1 MSKQV
6 NLSASERSS
15 EGKSSNRNLRRS
27 GFIPGVV
34 YGGKEE
40 PKKIS
45 IMEKDI
51 VKASEVAGFATQIL
65 RISIEGKE
73 VEVVIKEIQRH
84 PATSRVLHA
93 DFMRVDPDSKIT
105 LVVPIRTLND
115 ENCVGVKASGG
126 QVNHLIND
134 VEISCLA
141 SNLPEQL
148 EIDVLELDIG
158 DTVSLS
164 EIKLPEGVEITLL
177 AQAEDR
183 DQAVV
188 SITEAREMIIEEEV
202 EPEGEELEREES
214 EEEKEGEEGEE
225 GETEDTLEG
234 QDSPSESEESNSSKK
249 GQKE

>member
-1 MSKQV
+1 MSEQV
-6 NLSASERSS
+6 SLAASERQS
-15 EGKSSNRNLRRS
+15 EGKSANRNLRRS
-27 GFIPGVV
+27 GYIPGVL
-34 YGGKEE
+34 YGGKDE

-51 VKASEVAGFATQIL
+51 VKATEIAGFTTQIL
-65 RISIEGKE
+65 QISMDGKD
-73 VEVVIKEIQRH
+73 VDVVVKEIQRH

-115 ENCVGVKASGG
+115 ESCIGVKVNGG

-134 VEISCLA
+134 IEISCLA

-148 EIDVLELDIG
+148 EIDVQEMDIG

-164 EIKLPEGVEITLL
+164 EIKLPEGVEITIL
-177 AQAEDR
+177 QQDEDR

-188 SITEAREMIIEEEV
+188 SVTEAREMIIEEE
-202 EPEGEELEREES
+202 EEELELE
-214 EEEKEGEEGEE
+214 EGEEGEE
-225 GETEDTLEG
+225 GDAEATEGTEEDSETPTEG
-234 QDSPSESEESNSSKK
+234 KESDPSEEK
-249 GQKE
+249 QKE

>member
-1 MSKQV
+1 MSEQV
-6 NLSASERSS
+6 SLAASERQS
-15 EGKSSNRNLRRS
+15 EGKSANRNLRRS
-27 GFIPGVV
+27 GYIPGVL
-34 YGGKEE
+34 YGGKDE

-51 VKASEVAGFATQIL
+51 VKATEIAGFTTQIL
-65 RISIEGKE
+65 QISMDGKG
-73 VEVVIKEIQRH
+73 VDVVVKEIQRH

-115 ENCVGVKASGG
+115 ESCIGVKVSGG

-134 VEISCLA
+134 IEISCLA

-148 EIDVLELDIG
+148 EIDVQEMDIG

-164 EIKLPEGVEITLL
+164 EIKLPEGVEITIL
-177 AQAEDR
+177 QQDEDR

-188 SITEAREMIIEEEV
+188 SVTETREMIIEEE
-202 EPEGEELEREES
+202 EEELGLE
-214 EEEKEGEEGEE
+214 EGEEGEE
-225 GETEDTLEG
+225 GDTEATEGTEEDSETPAEG
-234 QDSPSESEESNSSKK
+234 KESDPSEEK
-249 GQKE
+249 QKE

>member
-1 MSKQV
+1 MSEQV
-6 NLSASERSS
+6 SLAASERQS
-15 EGKSSNRNLRRS
+15 EGKSANRNLRRS
-27 GFIPGVV
+27 GYIPGVL

-51 VKASEVAGFATQIL
+51 VKATEIAGFATQIL
-65 RISIEGKE
+65 RISMDGKD
-73 VEVVIKEIQRH
+73 VDVVVKEIQRH

-115 ENCVGVKASGG
+115 ESCIGVKVGGG

-134 VEISCLA
+134 IEISCLA

-148 EIDVLELDIG
+148 EIDVQEMDIG
-158 DTVSLS
+158 DTISLS
-164 EIKLPEGVEITLL
+164 EIKLPEGVEITIL
-177 AQAEDR
+177 QQDEDR

-188 SITEAREMIIEEEV
+188 SVTETREMIIEEE
-202 EPEGEELEREES
+202 EEELEVV
-214 EEEKEGEEGEE
+214 EGEEGEE
-225 GETEDTLEG
+225 GEEGDTEATESTEEDPETPTEGKESDT
-234 QDSPSESEESNSSKK
+234 SEEK
-249 GQKE
+249 QKE

>member
-1 MSKQV
+1 MSEQV
-6 NLSASERSS
+6 NLSAAERSS

-51 VKASEVAGFATQIL
+51 VKASEVAGFSTQIL

-73 VEVVIKEIQRH
+73 VEVVVKEIQRH

-188 SITEAREMIIEEEV
+188 SITEAREMIIEEEEV
-202 EPEGEELEREES
+202 ELEGEELEEGEEV
-214 EEEKEGEEGEE
+214 EEGEE
-225 GETEDTLEG
+225 GETEDTPEG
-234 QDSPSESEESNSSKK
+234 QDSPSESEESDSSKK

>member
-1 MSKQV
+1 MSEQV
-6 NLSASERSS
+6 SLAASERQS
-15 EGKSSNRNLRRS
+15 EGKSANRNLRRS
-27 GFIPGVV
+27 GYIPGVL
-34 YGGKEE
+34 YGGKDE

-51 VKASEVAGFATQIL
+51 VKATENVGFATQIL
-65 RISIEGKE
+65 QISMDGKD
-73 VEVVIKEIQRH
+73 VDVVVKEIQRH

-115 ENCVGVKASGG
+115 ESCIGVKVSGG

-134 VEISCLA
+134 IEISCLA

-148 EIDVLELDIG
+148 EIDVQEMDIG

-164 EIKLPEGVEITLL
+164 EIKLPEGVEITIL
-177 AQAEDR
+177 QQDEDR

-188 SITEAREMIIEEEV
+188 SVTETREMIIEEE
-202 EPEGEELEREES
+202 EEELGLE
-214 EEEKEGEEGEE
+214 EGEEGEE
-225 GETEDTLEG
+225 GDTEATEGTEEDSETPAEG
-234 QDSPSESEESNSSKK
+234 KESDPSEEK
-249 GQKE
+249 QKE

>member
-1 MSKQV
+1 MSEQV
-6 NLSASERSS
+6 NLSAAERSS

-27 GFIPGVV
+27 CFITGVV

-73 VEVVIKEIQRH
+73 VDVVIKEIQRH

-188 SITEAREMIIEEEV
+188 SITEAREMIIEEEEV
-202 EPEGEELEREES
+202 ELEGEELEGGE
-214 EEEKEGEEGEE
+214 EGEEGEE
-225 GETEDTLEG
+225 GETEDTPEG
-234 QDSPSESEESNSSKK
+234 QDSPSESEESDSSKK

>member
-1 MSKQV
+1 MSEQV
-6 NLSASERSS
+6 SLVASERQS
-15 EGKSSNRNLRRS
+15 EGKSANRNLRRS
-27 GFIPGVV
+27 GYIPGVM

-51 VKASEVAGFATQIL
+51 VKATEIAGFATQIL
-65 RISIEGKE
+65 RISMDGKD
-73 VEVVIKEIQRH
+73 VDVVVKEIQRH

-115 ENCVGVKASGG
+115 ESCIGVKVGGG

-134 VEISCLA
+134 IEISCLA

-148 EIDVLELDIG
+148 EIDVQEMDIG
-158 DTVSLS
+158 DTISLS
-164 EIKLPEGVEITLL
+164 EIKLPEGVEITIL
-177 AQAEDR
+177 QQDEDR

-188 SITEAREMIIEEEV
+188 SVTETREMIIEEE
-202 EPEGEELEREES
+202 EEELELEEG
-214 EEEKEGEEGEE
+214 EVEGEGEEGEAEVTE
-225 GETEDTLEG
+225 GTEEDSETPTESKESD
-234 QDSPSESEESNSSKK
+234 PSEEK
-249 GQKE
+249 QKE

>member
-1 MSKQV
+1 MSEQV
-6 NLSASERSS
+6 SLAASERQS
-15 EGKSSNRNLRRS
+15 EGKSANRNLRRS
-27 GFIPGVV
+27 GYIPGVL
-34 YGGKEE
+34 YGGKDE

-51 VKASEVAGFATQIL
+51 VKATEIAGFATQIL
-65 RISIEGKE
+65 QISMDGKD
-73 VEVVIKEIQRH
+73 VDVVVKEIQRH

-115 ENCVGVKASGG
+115 ESCIGVKVSGG

-134 VEISCLA
+134 IEISCLA

-148 EIDVLELDIG
+148 EIDVQEMDIG

-164 EIKLPEGVEITLL
+164 EIKLPEGVEITIL
-177 AQAEDR
+177 QQDEDR

-188 SITEAREMIIEEEV
+188 SVTETREMIIEEE
-202 EPEGEELEREES
+202 EEELGLEEGEA
-214 EEEKEGEEGEE
+214 GEEGEE
-225 GETEDTLEG
+225 GDAEATEGTEEDSETPTEG
-234 QDSPSESEESNSSKK
+234 KESDPSEEK
-249 GQKE
+249 QKE

>member
-1 MSKQV
+1 MSEQV
-6 NLSASERSS
+6 SLAASERQS
-15 EGKSSNRNLRRS
+15 EGKSANRNLRRS
-27 GFIPGVV
+27 GYIPGVL

-51 VKASEVAGFATQIL
+51 VKANEIAGFATQIL
-65 RISIEGKE
+65 QITMEGKD
-73 VEVVIKEIQRH
+73 VDVVVKEIQRH
-84 PATSRVLHA
+84 PATSRILHA

-115 ENCVGVKASGG
+115 ENCIGVKVSGG

-134 VEISCLA
+134 IEISCLA

-148 EIDVLELDIG
+148 EIDVQEMDIG

-164 EIKLPEGVEITLL
+164 EIKLPEGVEITIL
-177 AQAEDR
+177 QQDEDR

-188 SITEAREMIIEEEV
+188 SVTETREMIIEEE
-202 EPEGEELEREES
+202 EEELELE
-214 EEEKEGEEGEE
+214 EGEEGEE
-225 GETEDTLEG
+225 GEEAEDTEATEG
-234 QDSPSESEESNSSKK
+234 IEEDAETPTEGKESDNSEDK
-249 GQKE
+249 

>member
-1 MSKQV
+1 MSEQV
-6 NLSASERSS
+6 SLAASERQS
-15 EGKSSNRNLRRS
+15 EGKSANRNLRRS
-27 GFIPGVV
+27 GYIPGVL

-51 VKASEVAGFATQIL
+51 VKATEIAGFATQIL
-65 RISIEGKE
+65 QINIEGKD
-73 VEVVIKEIQRH
+73 VDVVVKEIQRH

-115 ENCVGVKASGG
+115 ESCIGVKVSGG

-134 VEISCLA
+134 IEISCLA
-141 SNLPEQL
+141 SNLPEYL
-148 EIDVLELDIG
+148 EIDVQEMDVG

-164 EIKLPEGVEITLL
+164 EIKLPEGVEITIL
-177 AQAEDR
+177 QQDEDR

-188 SITEAREMIIEEEV
+188 SVTETREMIIEEE
-202 EPEGEELEREES
+202 EETLDL
-214 EEEKEGEEGEE
+214 EEGEE
-225 GETEDTLEG
+225 GEVEATEDTEG
-234 QDSPSESEESNSSKK
+234 GSETSTEDSESGSSEEE
-249 GQKE
+249 QKE

>member
-1 MSKQV
+1 MSEQV
-6 NLSASERSS
+6 SLAASERQS
-15 EGKSSNRNLRRS
+15 EGKSANRSLRRS
-27 GFIPGVV
+27 GYIPGVL

-51 VKASEVAGFATQIL
+51 VKATEIAGFATQIL
-65 RISIEGKE
+65 RISMDGID
-73 VEVVIKEIQRH
+73 VDVVGKEIQRH

-115 ENCVGVKASGG
+115 ESCIGVKVSGG

-134 VEISCLA
+134 IEISCLA

-148 EIDVLELDIG
+148 EIDVQEMDIG

-164 EIKLPEGVEITLL
+164 EIKLPEGVEITIL
-177 AQAEDR
+177 QQDEER

-188 SITEAREMIIEEEV
+188 SVTETREMIIEEE
-202 EPEGEELEREES
+202 EEELGLEEGEA
-214 EEEKEGEEGEE
+214 GEEGEE
-225 GETEDTLEG
+225 GDAEATEGTEEDSETPTEG
-234 QDSPSESEESNSSKK
+234 
-249 GQKE
+249 

>member
-1 MSKQV
+1 MSEQV
-6 NLSASERSS
+6 SLVASERQS
-15 EGKSSNRNLRRS
+15 EGKSANRNLRRS
-27 GFIPGVV
+27 GYIPGVM

-51 VKASEVAGFATQIL
+51 VKATEIAGFATQIL
-65 RISIEGKE
+65 RISMDGKD
-73 VEVVIKEIQRH
+73 VDVVVKEIQRH

-115 ENCVGVKASGG
+115 ESCIGVKVSGG

-134 VEISCLA
+134 IEISCLA

-148 EIDVLELDIG
+148 EIDVQEMDIG
-158 DTVSLS
+158 DTISLS
-164 EIKLPEGVEITLL
+164 EIKLPEGVEITIL
-177 AQAEDR
+177 QQDEDR

-188 SITEAREMIIEEEV
+188 SVTETREMIIEEE
-202 EPEGEELEREES
+202 EEELEL
-214 EEEKEGEEGEE
+214 EEGEE
-225 GETEDTLEG
+225 GEREEGEEGEAEVTEGTEE
-234 QDSPSESEESNSSKK
+234 DSETPTESKESDPSEEK
-249 GQKE
+249 QKE

>member
-1 MSKQV
+1 MNEQV
-6 NLSASERSS
+6 SLAASERQS
-15 EGKSSNRNLRRS
+15 EGKSANRNLRRS
-27 GFIPGVV
+27 GYIPGVL
-34 YGGKEE
+34 YGGKDE

-51 VKASEVAGFATQIL
+51 VKATEIAGFATQIL
-65 RISIEGKE
+65 QISMDGKD
-73 VEVVIKEIQRH
+73 VDVVVKEIQRH

-115 ENCVGVKASGG
+115 ESCIGVKVSGG

-134 VEISCLA
+134 IEISCLA

-148 EIDVLELDIG
+148 EIDVQEMDIG

-164 EIKLPEGVEITLL
+164 EIKLPEGVEITIL
-177 AQAEDR
+177 QQDEER

-188 SITEAREMIIEEEV
+188 SVTETREMIIEEE
-202 EPEGEELEREES
+202 EEELELEEG
-214 EEEKEGEEGEE
+214 EREEGEE
-225 GETEDTLEG
+225 GEAEITEGTEE
-234 QDSPSESEESNSSKK
+234 DSETPTESKESDASEEK
-249 GQKE
+249 QKE

>member
-1 MSKQV
+1 MSEQV
-6 NLSASERSS
+6 SLVASERQS
-15 EGKSSNRNLRRS
+15 EGKSANRNLRRS
-27 GFIPGVV
+27 GYIPGVM

-51 VKASEVAGFATQIL
+51 VKATEIAGFATQIL
-65 RISIEGKE
+65 RISMDGKD
-73 VEVVIKEIQRH
+73 VDVVVKEIQRH

-115 ENCVGVKASGG
+115 ESCIGVKVSGG

-134 VEISCLA
+134 IEISCLA

-148 EIDVLELDIG
+148 EIDVQEMDIG
-158 DTVSLS
+158 DTISLS
-164 EIKLPEGVEITLL
+164 EIKLPEGVEITIL
-177 AQAEDR
+177 QQDEDR

-188 SITEAREMIIEEEV
+188 SVTETREMIIEEE
-202 EPEGEELEREES
+202 EEELELEEG
-214 EEEKEGEEGEE
+214 EGEEGEGEE
-225 GETEDTLEG
+225 GEAEVTEGTEE
-234 QDSPSESEESNSSKK
+234 DSETPTESKESDPSEEK
-249 GQKE
+249 QKE

>member
-1 MSKQV
+1 MSEQV
-6 NLSASERSS
+6 SLAASERQS
-15 EGKSSNRNLRRS
+15 EGKSANRNLRRS
-27 GFIPGVV
+27 GYIPGVL

-51 VKASEVAGFATQIL
+51 VKATEIAGFATQIL
-65 RISIEGKE
+65 RISMDGKD
-73 VEVVIKEIQRH
+73 VDVVVKEIQRH

-115 ENCVGVKASGG
+115 ESCIGVKVSGG

-134 VEISCLA
+134 IEISCLA

-148 EIDVLELDIG
+148 EIDVQEMDIG
-158 DTVSLS
+158 DTISLS
-164 EIKLPEGVEITLL
+164 EIKLPEGVEITIL
-177 AQAEDR
+177 QQDEDR

-188 SITEAREMIIEEEV
+188 SVTETREMIIEEE
-202 EPEGEELEREES
+202 EEELELEEG
-214 EEEKEGEEGEE
+214 EGEEGEAEVTE
-225 GETEDTLEG
+225 GTEEDSETPTESKESD
-234 QDSPSESEESNSSKK
+234 PSEEK
-249 GQKE
+249 QKE

>member
-1 MSKQV
+1 MSEQV
-6 NLSASERSS
+6 NLSAAERSS

-73 VEVVIKEIQRH
+73 VDVVIKEIQRH

-188 SITEAREMIIEEEV
+188 SITEAREMIIEEEEV
-202 EPEGEELEREES
+202 ELEGEELEGEEG
-214 EEEKEGEEGEE
+214 EEEGEE
-225 GETEDTLEG
+225 GETEDTPEG
-234 QDSPSESEESNSSKK
+234 QDSPSESEESDSSKK

>member
-1 MSKQV
+1 MSEQV
-6 NLSASERSS
+6 NLAASERQS
-15 EGKSSNRNLRRS
+15 EGKSANRNLRRS
-27 GFIPGVV
+27 GYIPGVL
-34 YGGKEE
+34 YGGKDE

-51 VKASEVAGFATQIL
+51 VKATEIVGFTTQIL
-65 RISIEGKE
+65 QISMDGKD
-73 VEVVIKEIQRH
+73 VDVVVKEIQRH

-115 ENCVGVKASGG
+115 ESCIGVKVSGG

-134 VEISCLA
+134 IEISCLA

-148 EIDVLELDIG
+148 EIDVQEMDIG

-164 EIKLPEGVEITLL
+164 EIKLPEGVEITIL
-177 AQAEDR
+177 QQDEDR

-188 SITEAREMIIEEEV
+188 SVTETREMIIEE
-202 EPEGEELEREES
+202 GEEELGLE
-214 EEEKEGEEGEE
+214 EGEEGEE
-225 GETEDTLEG
+225 GDTEAAEGTEEDSETPTEG
-234 QDSPSESEESNSSKK
+234 KESDPSEEK
-249 GQKE
+249 

>member
-1 MSKQV
+1 MSEQV
-6 NLSASERSS
+6 SLAASERQS
-15 EGKSSNRNLRRS
+15 EGKSANRNLRRS
-27 GFIPGVV
+27 GYIPGVL

-51 VKASEVAGFATQIL
+51 VKATEIAGFTTQIL
-65 RISIEGKE
+65 QITMEGKD
-73 VEVVIKEIQRH
+73 VDVVVKEIQRH

-115 ENCVGVKASGG
+115 ESCIGVKVSGG

-134 VEISCLA
+134 IEISCLA
-141 SNLPEQL
+141 SNLPEYL
-148 EIDVLELDIG
+148 EIDVQEMDIG

-164 EIKLPEGVEITLL
+164 EIKLPEGVEITIL
-177 AQAEDR
+177 QQDEDR

-188 SITEAREMIIEEEV
+188 SVTETREMIIEEE
-202 EPEGEELEREES
+202 EGVLDL
-214 EEEKEGEEGEE
+214 EEGEE
-225 GETEDTLEG
+225 GEVEATEDAEEDSETPTEG
-234 QDSPSESEESNSSKK
+234 KESDSSEED
-249 GQKE
+249 QKE

>member
-1 MSKQV
+1 MSEQV
-6 NLSASERSS
+6 SLVASERQS
-15 EGKSSNRNLRRS
+15 EGKSANRNLRRS
-27 GFIPGVV
+27 GYIPGVL
-34 YGGKEE
+34 YGGKDE

-51 VKASEVAGFATQIL
+51 VKATEIAGFATQIL
-65 RISIEGKE
+65 RISMDGKD
-73 VEVVIKEIQRH
+73 VDVVVKEIQRH

-115 ENCVGVKASGG
+115 ESCIGVKVSGG

-134 VEISCLA
+134 IEISCLA

-148 EIDVLELDIG
+148 EIDVQEMDIG

-164 EIKLPEGVEITLL
+164 EIKLPEGVEITIL
-177 AQAEDR
+177 QQDEDR

-188 SITEAREMIIEEEV
+188 SVTETREMIIEEE
-202 EPEGEELEREES
+202 EEELEL
-214 EEEKEGEEGEE
+214 EEGEE
-225 GETEDTLEG
+225 GEGEEGEAEVTEGTEE
-234 QDSPSESEESNSSKK
+234 DSETPTESKESDPSEEK
-249 GQKE
+249 QKE

>member
-1 MSKQV
+1 MSEQV
-6 NLSASERSS
+6 SLAASERQS
-15 EGKSSNRNLRRS
+15 EGKSANRNLRRS
-27 GFIPGVV
+27 GYIPGVL
-34 YGGKEE
+34 YGGKDE

-51 VKASEVAGFATQIL
+51 VKATEIAGFTTQIL
-65 RISIEGKE
+65 QISVDGKD
-73 VEVVIKEIQRH
+73 VDVVVKEIQRH

-115 ENCVGVKASGG
+115 ESCIGVKVSGG

-134 VEISCLA
+134 IEISCLA

-148 EIDVLELDIG
+148 EIDVQEMDIG

-164 EIKLPEGVEITLL
+164 EIKLPEGVEITIL
-177 AQAEDR
+177 QQDEDR

-188 SITEAREMIIEEEV
+188 SVTETREMIIEEE
-202 EPEGEELEREES
+202 EEELGLE
-214 EEEKEGEEGEE
+214 EGEEGEE
-225 GETEDTLEG
+225 GDAEATEGTEEDSETPTEG
-234 QDSPSESEESNSSKK
+234 KESDPSEEK
-249 GQKE
+249 QKE

>member
-1 MSKQV
+1 MSEQV
-6 NLSASERSS
+6 SLAASERQS
-15 EGKSSNRNLRRS
+15 EGKSANRNLRRS
-27 GFIPGVV
+27 GYIPGVL
-34 YGGKEE
+34 YGGKDE

-51 VKASEVAGFATQIL
+51 VKATEIAGFTTQIL
-65 RISIEGKE
+65 QISMDGKD
-73 VEVVIKEIQRH
+73 VDVVVKEIQRH

-115 ENCVGVKASGG
+115 ESCIGVKVSGG

-134 VEISCLA
+134 IEISCLA

-148 EIDVLELDIG
+148 EIDVQEMDIG

-164 EIKLPEGVEITLL
+164 EIKLPEGVEITIL
-177 AQAEDR
+177 QQDEDR

-188 SITEAREMIIEEEV
+188 SVTETREMIIEEE
-202 EPEGEELEREES
+202 EEELGLE
-214 EEEKEGEEGEE
+214 EGEEGEE
-225 GETEDTLEG
+225 GETEATEG
-234 QDSPSESEESNSSKK
+234 TEEDSETPTEGKESDPSEEK
-249 GQKE
+249 QKE

>member
-1 MSKQV
+1 MSEQV
-6 NLSASERSS
+6 SLAASERQS
-15 EGKSSNRNLRRS
+15 EGKSANRNLRRS
-27 GFIPGVV
+27 GYIPGVL
-34 YGGKEE
+34 YGGKDE

-51 VKASEVAGFATQIL
+51 VKATEIAGFATQIL
-65 RISIEGKE
+65 QISMDGKD
-73 VEVVIKEIQRH
+73 VDVVVKEIQRH

-115 ENCVGVKASGG
+115 ESCIGVKVSGG

-134 VEISCLA
+134 IEISCLA

-148 EIDVLELDIG
+148 EIDVQEMDIG

-164 EIKLPEGVEITLL
+164 EIKLPEGVEITIL
-177 AQAEDR
+177 QQDEER

-188 SITEAREMIIEEEV
+188 SVTETREMIIEEE
-202 EPEGEELEREES
+202 EEELELE
-214 EEEKEGEEGEE
+214 EGEEGEE
-225 GETEDTLEG
+225 GETETEATEG
-234 QDSPSESEESNSSKK
+234 TEEDSETPTEGKESDPSEEK
-249 GQKE
+249 QKE